1 MEAKL
6 IGMLRPIL
14 VGIGVWAALG
24 LSGCATESRHRTTAT
39 RTATDDALTPER
51 NHEVVSPRF
60 GWPVPG
66 GDISSGF
73 GIRDGVMHN
82 GVDIRAPLGTAV
94 RAADSGVVI
103 FSGHLRGYGNV
114 VIIRHDD
121 HYATVYGH
129 NLRNLVHEGDRV
141 ARGQF
146 VATVG
151 NTGRTT
157 GSNLHF
163 EVRRDNLAHNPLD
176 YLPARTPPWP
186 SFAGG
191 GGS

>member
-1 MEAKL
+1 VDRKL
-6 IGMLRPIL
+6 IGVMRRIL
-14 VGIGVWAALG
+14 VSIGIWAALS
-24 LSGCATESRHRTTAT
+24 LSGCTTVPRQRATGGRIAT
-39 RTATDDALTPER
+39 YDVRAPER
-51 NHEVVSPRF
+51 YHEVVSRRF
-60 GWPVPG
+60 SWPVPG
-66 GDISSGF
+66 GEVSSGF
-73 GIRDGVMHN
+73 GIRDGVMHD

-94 RAADSGVVI
+94 RAADGGVVI

-129 NLRNLVHEGDRV
+129 NLRNLVPAGDRV
-141 ARGQF
+141 ARGQI

-151 NTGRTT
+151 NTGHTT

-163 EVRRDNLAHNPLD
+163 EVRRDNLARNPLD
-176 YLPARTPPWP
+176 YLPMRTAPGP